1 MSVEP
6 VAADDV
12 PPGPR
17 TRSER
22 TADSR
27 LLILDAAVE
36 CLVSAGYAGASTLAV
51 LLHPAWD
58 MGVICRPGSDCPQV
72 RTGGR
77 PLVLV
82 ARNTAAGSARATA
95 AVNALAGQGVRVAV
109 LAVVSDG
116 LPDPVPAA
124 YRFRLLTPRVGAMAR
139 IPFVPLLRAADDPA
153 LVVLPRKVRRALA
166 EIRAEA
172 LGMAG
177 WAFPG
182 TL

>member
-1 MSVEP
+1 MQLIQAPFRPDP
-6 VAADDV
+6 VV
-12 PPGPR
+12 RSRGPGGG
-17 TRSER
+17 SEIVV
-22 TADSR
+22 TGAH
-27 LLILDAAVE
+27 
-36 CLVSAGYAGASTLAV
+36 GGAGASTLAV

-124 YRFRLLTPRVGAMAR
+124 YRFRLLAPRVGAMVR

-153 LVVLPRKVRRALA
+153 LVGLPRKVRRALA

>member
-1 MSVEP
+1 MQV
-6 VAADDV
+6 
-12 PPGPR
+12 G
-17 TRSER
+17 
-22 TADSR
+22 TAFAFSR
-27 LLILDAAVE
+27 ESGLRAELKQQLLA
-36 CLVSAGYAGASTLAV
+36 LA
-51 LLHPAWD
+51 
-58 MGVICRPGSDCPQV
+58 
-72 RTGGR
+72 
-77 PLVLV
+77 
-82 ARNTAAGSARATA
+82 AAGSARATA

-124 YRFRLLTPRVGAMAR
+124 YRFRLLAPRVGAMAR

-153 LVVLPRKVRRALA
+153 LVGLPRKVRRALA